1 MLNCAN
7 LRKTGTGW
15 EFESEVALEDFVWT
29 NLKQLLGLTPRK
41 RQYRVN
47 GQICD
52 IVAVDENK
60 RLVVLELKNVED
72 RGIVQQLT
80 RYYDALPDEKPF
92 HEEIDYEQ
100 PVILVAITPTFH
112 KDNLTDRKYHSIS
125 FHFLQFK
132 IIQDEDKLYLQLK
145 DIDTQQVSQVEILHK
160 EKNDNNEI
168 PSPPRICRTLLSKC
182 TDYEQEAILKI
193 REKILRFDRRMQ
205 EIASAGIILY
215 GRGKG
220 KPCAELRFDKSRNS
234 PVLFLW
240 LPMVSSGWKKKNFIG
255 RMRVWTDWQIVSD
268 VGHVPKAFGR
278 MINHAEWKS
287 GTIRPL
293 KQLLPRRKE
302 IKEKYFVDQ
311 VSRERHV
318 ESSKA
323 YFGRNP
329 SYKSP
334 LAMSLQYYMKLIGKT
349 EDFTSLDMLVDMAL
363 EKWLEKL

>member
-80 RYYDALPDEKPF
+80 RYYDALLDEKPF

-100 PVILVAITPTFH
+100 PVSLVAITPTFH
-112 KDNLTDRKYHSIS
+112 KDNLTDRKYHRIS

-145 DIDTQQVSQVEILHK
+145 DIDTQQVSQLEILHK

-193 REKILRFDRRMQ
+193 RE
-205 EIASAGIILY
+205 
-215 GRGKG
+215 
-220 KPCAELRFDKSRNS
+220 
-234 PVLFLW
+234 
-240 LPMVSSGWKKKNFIG
+240 
-255 RMRVWTDWQIVSD
+255 
-268 VGHVPKAFGR
+268 
-278 MINHAEWKS
+278 
-287 GTIRPL
+287 
-293 KQLLPRRKE
+293 
-302 IKEKYFVDQ
+302 
-311 VSRERHV
+311 

-349 EDFTSLDMLVDMAL
+349 DNFTSLDMLVDMAL